1 MREQLHSSEI
11 FMGILENKNVFMYGW
26 WQNNMEHDSNKV
38 NDTIKLL
45 PYMLSDK
52 NKIFSFKDWTFAMEK
67 EKENTARI
75 VLFRELGI
83 LNWYTLESTFYGS
96 DSLGKVAYDDSNRK

>member
-1 MREQLHSSEI
+1 MDIQ
-11 FMGILENKNVFMYGW
+11 ENKNVFMYGW
-26 WQNNMEHDSNKV
+26 CQNNMEHDSNKV

-45 PYMLSDK
+45 PFMFSDK
-52 NKIFSFKDWTFAMEK
+52 NKIFWFKDCTFAMEK

-75 VLFRELGI
+75 VLFREIGI

-96 DSLGKVAYDDSNRK
+96 DALGKVAFDTGTLILILSKNS